1 VPRRSHIDDEVL
13 SDKTFCRKEDLH
25 SQAYDHFMR
34 PFNQSSC
41 LSLILSPQLEIEQT
55 WKTLVETESTYK
67 APGLASEGA
76 YREKLAQLES
86 DYQSAVHYIMLEG
99 LRKC

>member
-1 VPRRSHIDDEVL
+1 LPRRSNTDNEV
-13 SDKTFCRKEDLH
+13 SNEKTFCRKEDLH

-76 YREKLAQLES
+76 YREELAQLKS
-86 DYQSAVHYIMLEG
+86 DYQSAVEYII
-99 LRKC
+99 